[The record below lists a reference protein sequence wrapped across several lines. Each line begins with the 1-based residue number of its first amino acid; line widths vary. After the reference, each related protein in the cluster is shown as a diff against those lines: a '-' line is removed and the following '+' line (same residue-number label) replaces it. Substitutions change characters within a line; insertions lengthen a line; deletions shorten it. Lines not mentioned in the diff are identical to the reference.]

1 MDPPCVI
8 RRAERFLRK
17 TLWTTSAKTTT
28 SGMCSRLTA
37 THPLQS
43 AAPIGRTVYWPHDFT
58 SATSLSTS
66 SKTLSFLAP
75 SAACIAIRTISRF
88 RRYVLCITSAD
99 SSTRS
104 SISRLI
110 RKAGPPTFD
119 TSNISDTKSESS
131 IPSNSDPSNLRKPDP
146 RYTDCQSETHAFG
159 VDDANKTNSRIDHV
173 PNPVPESGYFT
184 QAPTGHSS
192 LAPKSPIVGERNDRS
207 LPPGIKPVQ
216 AAELLKPSTKFTVP
230 YITRLTNSLVEVAQS
245 IHCLVAIVAKPTIPY
260 FIQ

>member
-1 MDPPCVI
+1 
-8 RRAERFLRK
+8 
-17 TLWTTSAKTTT
+17 
-28 SGMCSRLTA
+28 MCSRLTA
-37 THPLQS
+37 RHPLQS

-192 LAPKSPIVGERNDRS
+192 LAPKPNGCGANRKGLFVEEHHSARRAGENSRN
-207 LPPGIKPVQ
+207 GG
-216 AAELLKPSTKFTVP
+216 ELLSGLRERP
-230 YITRLTNSLVEVAQS
+230 A
-245 IHCLVAIVAKPTIPY
+245 AA
-260 FIQ
+260 

>member
-1 MDPPCVI
+1 
-8 RRAERFLRK
+8 
-17 TLWTTSAKTTT
+17 
-28 SGMCSRLTA
+28 MCSRLTA
-37 THPLQS
+37 RHPLQS

-66 SKTLSFLAP
+66 SKTRSFLAP

-192 LAPKSPIVGERNDRS
+192 LAPKPTHRETASDRFGRTDAHATKQRRVAAGWVSPG
-207 LPPGIKPVQ
+207 
-216 AAELLKPSTKFTVP
+216 ST
-230 YITRLTNSLVEVAQS
+230 
-245 IHCLVAIVAKPTIPY
+245 AID
-260 FIQ
+260 

>member
-37 THPLQS
+37 RHPLQS

-192 LAPKSPIVGERNDRS
+192 LAPKDGLRKCAAGEKSEGQEGNKRHRNVFHSS
-207 LPPGIKPVQ
+207 LPFVS
-216 AAELLKPSTKFTVP
+216 A
-230 YITRLTNSLVEVAQS
+230 R
-245 IHCLVAIVAKPTIPY
+245 
-260 FIQ
+260 

>member
-1 MDPPCVI
+1 
-8 RRAERFLRK
+8 
-17 TLWTTSAKTTT
+17 
-28 SGMCSRLTA
+28 MCSRLTA

-43 AAPIGRTVYWPHDFT
+43 AAPIGRTVYWPPHFT
-58 SATSLSTS
+58 CATSLSTS

-110 RKAGPPTFD
+110 RKASPPTFD

-192 LAPKSPIVGERNDRS
+192 LAPKGLASLSFSVVRCTGSSRWRRLRLVFIGNFVENRRTFERQMKMFTMRFILTIAVF
-207 LPPGIKPVQ
+207 LP
-216 AAELLKPSTKFTVP
+216 
-230 YITRLTNSLVEVAQS
+230 
-245 IHCLVAIVAKPTIPY
+245 
-260 FIQ
+260 

>member
-1 MDPPCVI
+1 
-8 RRAERFLRK
+8 
-17 TLWTTSAKTTT
+17 
-28 SGMCSRLTA
+28 MCSRLTA
-37 THPLQS
+37 RHPLQS

-110 RKAGPPTFD
+110 RKAGPLTFD

-146 RYTDCQSETHAFG
+146 RYL
-159 VDDANKTNSRIDHV
+159 
-173 PNPVPESGYFT
+173 T
-184 QAPTGHSS
+184 QIAS
-192 LAPKSPIVGERNDRS
+192 PKHT
-207 LPPGIKPVQ
+207 
-216 AAELLKPSTKFTVP
+216 PSAWMM
-230 YITRLTNSLVEVAQS
+230 LT
-245 IHCLVAIVAKPTIPY
+245 KPTRGLITFQILFRSPATLHKPQPVIPH
-260 FIQ
+260 